1 MINIQIA
8 LEQEQIANYVDETP
22 VNILD
27 SSRFTNGIQ
36 TALKTIQKGKLHI
49 IWLRNIQAFQFFF
62 FLSRFCLYCIKQNTV
77 NYQEMFECSAAENET
92 MD

>member
-27 SSRFTNGIQ
+27 SSRFANGIQ

-62 FLSRFCLYCIKQNTV
+62 FIKILLILYKTKHGELSRNV
-77 NYQEMFECSAAENET
+77 
-92 MD
+92 

>member
-62 FLSRFCLYCIKQNTV
+62 FFIKISLILYKTKHGELSRNV
-77 NYQEMFECSAAENET
+77 
-92 MD
+92 